1 MNSEQNECEAIL
13 NELDAINTQ
22 SQQLEEEQAMLGV
35 LVAQSKLE
43 ELHTQFF
50 AELDACL
57 EEGSVES
64 LLRAKEGFNAFI
76 DALVAHRIEE

>member
-1 MNSEQNECEAIL
+1 
-13 NELDAINTQ
+13 
-22 SQQLEEEQAMLGV
+22 MLGV

-76 DALVAHRIEE
+76 DALVAHSIEE